1 MESRLYRIIRPI
13 VKLFVIVFIRPQ
25 YKGLGKIPANGRIIL
40 AGTHISNM
48 DALILISATKRN
60 VHFLAKKE
68 LWKGPKKILFAHL
81 GLIPVDRKKK
91 NHQALELAEN
101 YLNNECLIG
110 IFPEGTTQK
119 KRGLLEFKMG
129 AVKMAKDTDTK
140 IIPFVIIGNYRLFSR
155 NLKVI
160 FGDEFM
166 VSADLKN
173 ENNRLRETIL
183 KMLEDN

>member
-13 VKLFVIVFIRPQ
+13 IKFFVITFIRPR
-25 YKGLGKIPANGRIIL
+25 YKGLDKIPKCGRIIL
-40 AGTHISNM
+40 AGTHISVM
-48 DALILISATKRN
+48 DALILIAATDRS

-81 GLIPVDRKKK
+81 GLIPVDRQKK
-91 NHQALELAEN
+91 NHHALELAED

-119 KRGLLEFKMG
+119 GRGLLPFKMG
-129 AVKMAKDTDTK
+129 AVKMAQDTDTK
-140 IIPFVIIGNYRLFSR
+140 IIPFVIIGKYRMFSK

-160 FGDEFM
+160 FNDEFT
-166 VSADLKN
+166 VSSDLVSS
-173 ENNRLRETIL
+173 NNKLRETIL
-183 KMLEDN
+183 KMMEDS